1 MSNDI
6 KYARIGTYMQI
17 LAIETS
23 CDETGIAVLDITE
36 KDGQPAFSVVT
47 SELSSQA
54 QFHAQ
59 YGGVFPMM
67 AKREH
72 IKNFPALLEHLLET
86 LDVKKN
92 GGTISSKIRS
102 ELETMLAREQD
113 LLPWF
118 VETIA
123 QYEKPPFDYLAVT
136 VGPGLEPALW
146 VGVNI
151 AKALSLIWDIPLI
164 PVNHMEGHFLS
175 VLLHEEDGMTKTRP
189 IQYPALALLVSGGHT
204 ELVLAK
210 EPLSYEI
217 LGKTRDDAVG
227 EAFDKVARLLD
238 LPYPGGPEISKL
250 AESVRGTIEQNPKI
264 SLPRPMLH
272 SGDYEF
278 SFSGLK
284 TATLYLIRDLKEE
297 GIEIDDNVKAALACE
312 FENAAVEVLIKKL
325 SQAIDTHNPET
336 IIMGGGVAAN
346 KYLRSQFLALGET
359 NNTPAYISDREVSTD
374 NAIMIAI
381 AAYFRQ
387 TKNANV
393 DLNDIRANGNLGL

>member
-1 MSNDI
+1 M
-6 KYARIGTYMQI
+6 RI

-23 CDETGIAVLDITE
+23 CDETGLAVLDIT
-36 KDGQPAFSVVT
+36 KQDGQPEFSVVT

-59 YGGVFPMM
+59 FGGVFPMM

-72 IKNFPALLEHLLET
+72 MKNFPALLEHLLET
-86 LDVKKN
+86 LDVKKT
-92 GGTISSKIRS
+92 GGTISDEVKS
-102 ELETMLAREQD
+102 EIETMLTRETE
-113 LLPWF
+113 LVPWLIDT
-118 VETIA
+118 VS
-123 QYEKPPFDYLAVT
+123 QYEKPPFEYLAVT

-175 VLLHEEDGMTKTRP
+175 VLLTEENGVTKTRP
-189 IQYPALALLVSGGHT
+189 LQYPALALLVSGGHT

-250 AESVRGTIEQNPKI
+250 AESVRGTIEQDPRI

-297 GIEIDDNVKAALACE
+297 GIEIDDNIKAALACE
-312 FENAAVEVLIKKL
+312 FENAAIEVLIKKL

-346 KYLRSQFLALGET
+346 KYLRSQFLALSET
-359 NNTPAYISDREVSTD
+359 TRTPAYISDREVSTD

-381 AAYFRQ
+381 AAYFQ
-387 TKNANV
+387 TTKNQRV
-393 DLNDIRANGNLGL
+393 SSLDSIRANGNLKLG

>member
-1 MSNDI
+1 M
-6 KYARIGTYMQI
+6 RI

-23 CDETGIAVLDITE
+23 CDETGLAVLDITE
-36 KDGQPAFSVVT
+36 SGGQPEFSIVT

-59 YGGVFPMM
+59 FGGVFPMM

-86 LDVKKN
+86 LGVKKN
-92 GGTISSKIRS
+92 GESISEETENEIENILTREP
-102 ELETMLAREQD
+102 ELI
-113 LLPWF
+113 PWF
-118 VETIA
+118 TDTVS
-123 QYEKPPFDYLAVT
+123 QYEKPNFDYLAVT

-151 AKALSLIWDIPLI
+151 AKALSLIWNIPLI

-175 VLLHEEDGMTKTRP
+175 VLLTEENGVTKTRP

-238 LPYPGGPEISKL
+238 LPYPGGPEISRL
-250 AESVRGTIEQNPKI
+250 AERVRESLQLSAFSYK
-264 SLPRPMLH
+264 LPRPMLH
-272 SGDYEF
+272 SGDYDF

-346 KYLRSQFLALGET
+346 KYLRASFLTLGET
-359 NNTPAYISDREVSTD
+359 TQTPAYISDREVSTD

-381 AAYFRQ
+381 AAYFQ
-387 TKNANV
+387 IIKNPKAPF
-393 DLNDIRANGNLGL
+393 LETIRADGNLRLC

>member
-1 MSNDI
+1 
-6 KYARIGTYMQI
+6 MQI

-23 CDETGIAVLDITE
+23 CDETGLAVLDIHE
-36 KDGQPAFSVVT
+36 ENGQLEFSTVT

-59 YGGVFPMM
+59 FGGVFPMM

-72 IKNFPALLEHLLET
+72 MKNFPALLEHLLET
-86 LDVKKN
+86 LDVKKI
-92 GGTISSKIRS
+92 GGSISDEVKS
-102 ELETMLAREQD
+102 EIETMLTRETE
-113 LLPWF
+113 LIPWLT
-118 VETIA
+118 ETVS
-123 QYEKPPFDYLAVT
+123 QYEKPNFDYLAVT

-151 AKALSLIWDIPLI
+151 AKALSLIWDIKLI

-175 VLLHEEDGMTKTRP
+175 VLLTEENGVTKTRP
-189 IQYPALALLVSGGHT
+189 LQYPALALLVSGGHT

-250 AESVRGTIEQNPKI
+250 AESVRGTIEQDPRI

-284 TATLYLIRDLKEE
+284 TATLYLVRDLKEE
-297 GIEIDDNVKAALACE
+297 GIEINDNVKAALACE
-312 FENAAVEVLIKKL
+312 FENAAIEVLIKKL

-346 KYLRSQFLALGET
+346 KYLRTQFLTLGET
-359 NNTPAYISDREVSTD
+359 TRTPAYISDREVSTD

-381 AAYFRQ
+381 AAYFQ
-387 TKNANV
+387 TTKNQRV
-393 DLNDIRANGNLGL
+393 SSLDSIRANGNLKLG

>member
-1 MSNDI
+1 
-6 KYARIGTYMQI
+6 MQI

-23 CDETGIAVLDITE
+23 CDETGLAVLDIHE
-36 KDGQPAFSVVT
+36 ENGQLEFSIVT

-59 YGGVFPMM
+59 FGGVFPMM

-72 IKNFPALLEHLLET
+72 MKNFPALLEHLLET
-86 LDVKKN
+86 LDVKKI
-92 GGTISSKIRS
+92 GGSISDEVKS
-102 ELETMLAREQD
+102 EIETMLTRETE
-113 LLPWF
+113 LIPWLT
-118 VETIA
+118 ETVS
-123 QYEKPPFDYLAVT
+123 QYEKPNFDYLAVT

-151 AKALSLIWDIPLI
+151 AKALSLIWDIKLI

-175 VLLHEEDGMTKTRP
+175 VLLTEENGVTKTRP
-189 IQYPALALLVSGGHT
+189 LQYPALALLVSGGHT

-250 AESVRGTIEQNPKI
+250 AESVRGTIEQDPRI

-297 GIEIDDNVKAALACE
+297 GIEIDDNIKAALACE
-312 FENAAVEVLIKKL
+312 FENAAIEVLIKKL

-346 KYLRSQFLALGET
+346 KYLRTQFLTLGET
-359 NNTPAYISDREVSTD
+359 TRTPAYISDREVSTD

-381 AAYFRQ
+381 AAYFQ
-387 TKNANV
+387 TTKNQRV
-393 DLNDIRANGNLGL
+393 SSLDSIRANGNLKLG